1 MTQRDVSHPT
11 RPHPAVIHR
20 TVSNSPLFFAR
31 LAGVLYLVN
40 IACGLFGEAIARGHL
55 VVPGNAALTAHH
67 IAASELLF
75 RAGILG
81 DLLMHLTDVPMTIIF
96 YFLLK
101 PINRDLSLLSAMFG
115 FLQTAIL
122 CANKLTLVLVL
133 VLLGNGLGTGY
144 GGGADLRGFAPA
156 QLQSLASLALT
167 MHENGFAVGLIF
179 FAFSAISGG
188 YLMFR
193 SGYFPRILGILQIS
207 AGLCYL
213 INSSALLLNPTFA
226 ARLFPGILIPAFL
239 GEFGTC
245 LYLLIRGLNLPKW
258 NELAEIQKEY
268 RPVFADNLASK
279 SAQ

>member
-1 MTQRDVSHPT
+1 MTQRDVAYETS
-11 RPHPAVIHR
+11 PHPAVIHSSVIHR
-20 TVSNSPLFFAR
+20 TVTNSPLFFAR
-31 LAGVLYLVN
+31 FAGVLYLVN

-55 VVPGNAALTAHH
+55 VVAGNAAATAHN

-81 DLLMHLTDVPMTIIF
+81 DLLMHITDIPMTIIF

-101 PINRDLSLLSAMFG
+101 PINRDLSLLSAMFS

-144 GGGADLRGFAPA
+144 GGGADLRGFSTA
-156 QLQSLASLALT
+156 QLESLASLALT

-179 FAFSAISGG
+179 FAVSAISGG
-188 YLMFR
+188 YLMYR
-193 SGYFPRILGILQIS
+193 SGYFPRTLGILQIV
-207 AGLCYL
+207 AGVCYL
-213 INSSALLLNPTFA
+213 INSSALLLNPAFA
-226 ARLFPGILIPAFL
+226 ARLFPAILVPAFI

-258 NELAEIQKEY
+258 NELAKIQQES
-268 RPVFADNLASK
+268 PLAFSGN
-279 SAQ
+279 